1 MTDREASVK
10 AIPHGA
16 DEVRCR
22 DGSPMSPVD
31 IACAE
36 PAFLDLTFA
45 GLENVPRL
53 GEERLA
59 NDLLRSPGGGAITA
73 VGAARLG
80 LSSALVSPLGRDPV
94 GDLLLQMLTVD
105 GVRFAGRRVDRTPLT
120 VVMPADGDRAMATF
134 DPGEEATAGELAAVE
149 PRAVV
154 ISLPRL
160 RLAPP
165 GARIY
170 ATVGDIDARAL
181 SGRALPDLTG
191 VRALLVN
198 EREAHL
204 LTGLAEPVRAA
215 AALAELAPVAIVTLG
230 ERGALAAG
238 AEGTVHVEGVNV
250 EAVDTTGAGDLFAAA
265 YVWADRWGAPL
276 AERLRW
282 AVLYGAL
289 SVRVATAV
297 AGAVSLQALLEEGV
311 EHGLTSPV
319 QEPSAAVKED
329 Q

>member
-1 MTDREASVK
+1 MSV
-10 AIPHGA
+10 
-16 DEVRCR
+16 DL
-22 DGSPMSPVD
+22 
-31 IACAE
+31 ACAE

-45 GLENVPRL
+45 GLEGIPRP

-59 NDLLRSPGGGAITA
+59 SDLLRSPGGGAITA

-80 LSSALVSPLGRDPV
+80 LSSALVSPLGTDPV
-94 GDLLLQMLTVD
+94 GELLLSMLSAD
-105 GVRFAGRRVDRTPLT
+105 GVRFGGRRVARTPLT

-134 DPGEEATAGELAAVE
+134 DPGEEVTAAELAAVE

-154 ISLPRL
+154 LSLPRL
-160 RLAPP
+160 ALAPA
-165 GARIY
+165 GAAVY

-181 SGRALPDLTG
+181 SGGALPDLG
-191 VRALLVN
+191 RARALMVN

-204 LTGLAEPVRAA
+204 LTGEADPERAV
-215 AALAELAPVAIVTLG
+215 AALAALTPIAIVTLG
-230 ERGALAAG
+230 EHGALASGAG
-238 AEGTVHVEGVNV
+238 GTVRVPGVAV

-265 YVWADRWGAPL
+265 YAWADRWGVGL
-276 AERLRW
+276 TERLRW
-282 AVLYGAL
+282 AVLYAAL

-297 AGAVSLQALLEEGV
+297 AGAVSLKALLEEGV

-319 QEPSAAVKED
+319 RQPSAAMKED

>member
-1 MTDREASVK
+1 
-10 AIPHGA
+10 
-16 DEVRCR
+16 
-22 DGSPMSPVD
+22 VD

-45 GLENVPRL
+45 GLEGVPRP

-80 LSSALVSPLGRDPV
+80 LCSALVSPLGTDPV
-94 GDLLLQMLTVD
+94 GVLLLAMLAED
-105 GVRFAGRRVDRTPLT
+105 GVRFAGRRVERTPLT

-134 DPGEEATAGELAAVE
+134 DPGEEVTAPEIAAVD

-154 ISLPRL
+154 LSLPRL
-160 RLAPP
+160 SLAPP
-165 GARIY
+165 GAAIY
-170 ATVGDIDARAL
+170 ATVGDVDARAL
-181 SGRALPDLTG
+181 SGRKLPDLG
-191 VRALLVN
+191 AVRALIVN

-204 LTGLAEPVRAA
+204 LTGLAEPARAV
-215 AALAELAPVAIVTLG
+215 AALAELAPVAIVTVG

-238 AEGTVHVEGVNV
+238 AEGTVHAAGVPV

-265 YVWADRWGAPL
+265 YVWADQWGADL
-276 AERLRW
+276 VERLRW
-282 AVLYGAL
+282 AVLYAAL
-289 SVRVATAV
+289 SVRVATAT
-297 AGAVSLQALLEEGV
+297 AGAVSLKALLEEGV
-311 EHGLTSPV
+311 QHGLASPAR
-319 QEPSAAVKED
+319 EPSAVTKEE